1 MISTFRK
8 VPNSSYQ
15 KKPTSPNTFGLHLVD
30 KSKKMYVRIKLSE
43 DRKYW
48 ERWVSSDKRSW
59 ELSSKLK
66 SLTQVLESQQELI
79 DSNYKNLFNVI
90 LKK

>member
-1 MISTFRK
+1 MQSKQLNILMEADSI
-8 VPNSSYQ
+8 N
-15 KKPTSPNTFGLHLVD
+15 LVD

-48 ERWVSSDKRSW
+48 ERWVSSDKKNW
-59 ELSSKLK
+59 ELSGKLK